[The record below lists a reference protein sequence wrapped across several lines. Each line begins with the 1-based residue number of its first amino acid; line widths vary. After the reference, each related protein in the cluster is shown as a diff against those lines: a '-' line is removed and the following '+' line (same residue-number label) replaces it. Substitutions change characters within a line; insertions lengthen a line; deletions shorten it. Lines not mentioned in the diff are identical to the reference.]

1 MKITNIKLTRMRLPL
16 DPPFNAAWDP
26 NPRREFTATLVTVET
41 DQGVTGYGSGD
52 TMDGFEAYQ
61 HLFIGTNPLE
71 ILNQVKRIETIN
83 FHGGRYWPLE
93 VALWDIVGKVAGL
106 PVATLFGGAQNKIDA
121 YASSGEL
128 KAPAARAEAAVAAKE
143 LGFKAMKIRIARD
156 RLVEG
161 IASVRAAR
169 EAVGADFDLM
179 VDMNQ
184 MWRMSGDIEPAL
196 PLAKVHSVAKEL
208 HELGVLWVEE
218 PLPQADIP
226 GMKRVRSEVGIQV
239 SGGEMVRSIGELAH
253 LIENDALD
261 IYQPDVVLAVG
272 MLRARQ
278 VAEAAA
284 LKHRQFTPHSWTNGL
299 GVLANLHVVCGVGG
313 GPYFEFPF
321 DPPGWTVERRDFF
334 IKPVDV
340 NREGQVVVPD
350 AAGLGVEIDFDAVK
364 RFTI

>member
-1 MKITNIKLTRMRLPL
+1 MPL
-16 DPPFNAAWDP
+16 DPAFNAAWDP

-41 DQGVTGYGSGD
+41 DEGVTGYGSGD

-61 HLFIGTNPLE
+61 HLFIGTDPMQ
-71 ILNQVKRIETIN
+71 IVNQVKRIETIN

-93 VALWDIVGKVAGL
+93 VALWDIIGKVAGL
-106 PVATLFGGAQNKIDA
+106 PVATLFGGAKDRMAA

-128 KAPAARAEAAVAAKE
+128 KAPAARADAAVAAKE
-143 LGFKAMKIRIARD
+143 LGFKAMKIRISRD
-156 RLVEG
+156 ALTEG

-169 EAVGADFDLM
+169 EAVGPDFDLM

-196 PLAKVHSVAKEL
+196 TLSKVHSVAKQL
-208 HELGVLWVEE
+208 HELGVLWIEE
-218 PLPQADIP
+218 PLPQADID
-226 GMKRVRSEVGIQV
+226 GMKRVRHEVGVQL
-239 SGGEMVRSIGELAH
+239 SGGEMVRSMGEMAH
-253 LIENDALD
+253 LIEQDALD

-278 VAEAAA
+278 VAEAAE
-284 LKHRQFTPHSWTNGL
+284 LKHRQFTPHSWTNGV
-299 GVLANLHVVCGVGG
+299 GVLANLHVVAGVGG

-334 IKPVDV
+334 IKPVNVDKNGDV
-340 NREGQVVVPD
+340 LVPN
-350 AAGLGVEIDFDAVK
+350 APGLGIELDHEAVN

>member
-1 MKITNIKLTRMRLPL
+1 LKITSIKLTRMRLPL

-61 HLFIGTNPLE
+61 HLFIGTNPME
-71 ILNQVKRIETIN
+71 IVNQVKRIETIN

-93 VALWDIVGKVAGL
+93 VALWDIIGKVAGL
-106 PVATLFGGAQNKIDA
+106 PVATLFGGARDRIPA

-128 KAPAARAEAAVAAKE
+128 KAPAARADAAVAAKE

-156 RLVEG
+156 QLTEG

-169 EAVGADFDLM
+169 EAVGTDFDLM

-184 MWRMSGDIEPAL
+184 MWRMSGDIAPAL
-196 PLAKVHSVAKEL
+196 TLSKVQSVAAEL
-208 HELGVLWVEE
+208 HELGVLWIEE
-218 PLPQADIP
+218 PLPQADIE
-226 GMKRVRSEVGIQV
+226 GMKRVRAQVGV
-239 SGGEMVRSIGELAH
+239 ALSGGEMVRSMGELAH
-253 LIENDALD
+253 LIEQDALD

-284 LKHRQFTPHSWTNGL
+284 LKHRQFTPHSWTNGI
-299 GVLANLHVVCGVGG
+299 GVLANLHVVAGVGG

-334 IKPVDV
+334 IKPVNVDR
-340 NREGQVVVPD
+340 NGDVVVPNLP
-350 AAGLGVEIDFDAVK
+350 GLGVELDHDAIK

>member
-1 MKITNIKLTRMRLPL
+1 MKITSIKLTRMRLPL

-26 NPRREFTATLVTVET
+26 NPRKEFTATLVTVET
-41 DQGVTGYGSGD
+41 DAGVTGYGSGD

-61 HLFIGTNPLE
+61 HLFIGTDPMQ
-71 ILNQVKRIETIN
+71 IVNQVKRIETIN

-93 VALWDIVGKVAGL
+93 VALWDIIGKVANL
-106 PVATLFGGAQNKIDA
+106 PVATLFGGATDRIAA

-128 KAPAARAEAAVAAKE
+128 KAPAARADAAVAAKE
-143 LGFKAMKIRIARD
+143 LGFKAMKIRISRD
-156 RLVEG
+156 ALTEG

-169 EAVGADFDLM
+169 KAVGDDFDLM

-196 PLAKVHSVAKEL
+196 TLSKVHSVAQEL
-208 HELGVLWVEE
+208 HELKVLWIEE
-218 PLPQADIP
+218 PLPQSDIN
-226 GMKRVRSEVGIQV
+226 GMKRVRQEVGVQLA
-239 SGGEMVRSIGELAH
+239 GGEMVRSMGELAH
-253 LIENDALD
+253 LIDQDALD

-299 GVLANLHVVCGVGG
+299 GVLANLHVVAGVGG

-334 IKPVDV
+334 IKPVNVDK
-340 NREGQVVVPD
+340 NGDVVVPN
-350 AAGLGVEIDFDAVK
+350 APGLGVEIDHDAVK
-364 RFTI
+364 RYTI

>member
-1 MKITNIKLTRMRLPL
+1 MRLPL
-16 DPPFNAAWDP
+16 DPAFNAAWDP

-41 DQGVTGYGSGD
+41 DEGITGYGSGD

-61 HLFIGTNPLE
+61 HLFIGTDPMQ
-71 ILNQVKRIETIN
+71 IVNQVKRIETIN

-93 VALWDIVGKVAGL
+93 VALWDIIGKVAGL
-106 PVATLFGGAQNKIDA
+106 PVATLFGGAKDRMAA

-128 KAPAARAEAAVAAKE
+128 KAPAARADAAVAAKE
-143 LGFKAMKIRIARD
+143 LGFKAMKIRISRD
-156 RLVEG
+156 ALTEG

-169 EAVGADFDLM
+169 EAVGPDFDLM

-196 PLAKVHSVAKEL
+196 TLSKVHSVAKQL
-208 HELGVLWVEE
+208 HELGVLWIEE
-218 PLPQADIP
+218 PLPQADID
-226 GMKRVRSEVGIQV
+226 GMKRVRKEVGVQL
-239 SGGEMVRSIGELAH
+239 SGGEMVRSMGEMAH
-253 LIENDALD
+253 LVEQDALD

-278 VAEAAA
+278 VAEAAE
-284 LKHRQFTPHSWTNGL
+284 LKHRQFTPHSWTNGV
-299 GVLANLHVVCGVGG
+299 GVLANLHVVAGVGG

-334 IKPVDV
+334 IKPVNVDKNGDV
-340 NREGQVVVPD
+340 LVPN
-350 AAGLGVEIDFDAVK
+350 APGLGIELDHEAVR

>member
-1 MKITNIKLTRMRLPL
+1 MKITDIKLTRMRLPL

-41 DQGVTGYGSGD
+41 DAGVVGYGSGD

-71 ILNQVKRIETIN
+71 IVNQVKRIETIN

-93 VALWDIVGKVAGL
+93 VALWDIIGKVAGL
-106 PVATLFGGAQNKIDA
+106 PVATLFGGAMDRMPA
-121 YASSGEL
+121 YASAGEL
-128 KAPAARAEAAVAAKE
+128 KPPSARAEAALAAKA
-143 LGFKAMKIRIARD
+143 LGFKAMKIRIARHKL
-156 RLVEG
+156 REG
-161 IASVRAAR
+161 IESVRAAR
-169 EAVGADFDLM
+169 SAVGDDFDLM

-196 PLAKVHSVAKEL
+196 PLAKVRSVAAEL

-218 PLPQADIP
+218 PLPQNDIA
-226 GMKRVRSEVGIQV
+226 GMKQVRSAVGIQV

-253 LIENDALD
+253 LVEADALD

-284 LKHRQFTPHSWTNGL
+284 VKHRQFTPHSWTNGL

-334 IKPVDV
+334 IEPVRIDG
-340 NREGQVVVPD
+340 NGDVVVPSKPGIG
-350 AAGLGVEIDFDAVK
+350 AEIDFDAVK
-364 RFTI
+364 RFAI

>member
-1 MKITNIKLTRMRLPL
+1 MKITSIKLTRMRLPL

-52 TMDGFEAYQ
+52 TMDGFEAYE
-61 HLFIGTNPLE
+61 HLFIGTNPME
-71 ILNQVKRIETIN
+71 IVNQVKRIETIN

-93 VALWDIVGKVAGL
+93 VALWDIIGKVAGL
-106 PVATLFGGAQNKIDA
+106 PVATLFGGARDRIPA

-128 KAPAARAEAAVAAKE
+128 KAPAARADAAVAAKE
-143 LGFKAMKIRIARD
+143 LGFKAMKIRISRD
-156 RLVEG
+156 HLTEG

-169 EAVGADFDLM
+169 EAVGSDFDLM

-196 PLAKVHSVAKEL
+196 TLAKVQSVAAEL
-208 HELGVLWVEE
+208 HELGVLWIEE
-218 PLPQADIP
+218 PLPQSDIE
-226 GMKRVRSEVGIQV
+226 GMKRVRAQVGV
-239 SGGEMVRSIGELAH
+239 ALSGGEMVRSMAELAH
-253 LIENDALD
+253 LIEQDALD

-284 LKHRQFTPHSWTNGL
+284 LKHRQFTPHSWTNGI
-299 GVLANLHVVCGVGG
+299 GVLANLHVVAGVGG

-334 IKPVDV
+334 IKPVNVDR
-340 NREGQVVVPD
+340 NGDVVVPNLP
-350 AAGLGVEIDFDAVK
+350 GLGVELDLDAVK

>member
-1 MKITNIKLTRMRLPL
+1 LKITSIKLTRMRLPL

-52 TMDGFEAYQ
+52 TMDGFEAYE
-61 HLFIGTNPLE
+61 HLFIGTNPME
-71 ILNQVKRIETIN
+71 IVNQVKRIETIN

-93 VALWDIVGKVAGL
+93 VALWDIIGKVAGL
-106 PVATLFGGAQNKIDA
+106 PVATLFGGARDRIPA

-128 KAPAARAEAAVAAKE
+128 KAPAARADAAVAAKE

-156 RLVEG
+156 QLTEG

-169 EAVGADFDLM
+169 EAVGSEFDLM

-184 MWRMSGDIEPAL
+184 MWRMSGDIAPAL
-196 PLAKVHSVAKEL
+196 TLSKVQSVAQEL
-208 HELGVLWVEE
+208 HELGVLWIEE
-218 PLPQADIP
+218 PLPQADIE
-226 GMKRVRSEVGIQV
+226 GMKRVRAQVGV
-239 SGGEMVRSIGELAH
+239 ALSGGEMVRSMGELAH
-253 LIENDALD
+253 LIEQDALD

-284 LKHRQFTPHSWTNGL
+284 LKHRQFTPHSWTNGI
-299 GVLANLHVVCGVGG
+299 GVLANLHVVTGVGG

-334 IKPVDV
+334 IKPVNVDR
-340 NREGQVVVPD
+340 NGDVVVPNLP
-350 AAGLGVEIDFDAVK
+350 GLGVELDHDAIK

>member
-1 MKITNIKLTRMRLPL
+1 MRLPL

-52 TMDGFEAYQ
+52 TMDGFDAYQ

-93 VALWDIVGKVAGL
+93 VALWDIIGKVAGL

-128 KAPAARAEAAVAAKE
+128 KAPAARADAAVAAKE

-334 IKPVDV
+334 IKPVNV
-340 NREGQVVVPD
+340 NREGQVMVPD

>member
-1 MKITNIKLTRMRLPL
+1 MKITDIKLTRMRLPL

-41 DQGVTGYGSGD
+41 DAGVVGYGSGD
-52 TMDGFEAYQ
+52 TMDGFEAYR

-71 ILNQVKRIETIN
+71 IVNQVKRIETIN

-93 VALWDIVGKVAGL
+93 VACWDIIGKVAGM
-106 PVATLFGGAQNKIDA
+106 PVATLFGGALDRMHA
-121 YASSGEL
+121 YASAGEL
-128 KAPAARAEAAVAAKE
+128 KPPSARAEAAVAAKE

-156 RLVEG
+156 RLREG
-161 IASVRAAR
+161 IESVRAAR
-169 EAVGADFDLM
+169 QAVGDNFDLM

-196 PLAKVHSVAKEL
+196 PLAKVRKVAEEL

-218 PLPQADIP
+218 PLPQSDIA
-226 GMKRVRSEVGIQV
+226 GMRQVRSAVGIQV

-253 LIENDALD
+253 MVEADALD

-284 LKHRQFTPHSWTNGL
+284 VKHRQFTPHSWTNGL

-321 DPPGWTVERRDFF
+321 DPPGWTIERRDFF
-334 IKPVDV
+334 IRPVEV
-340 NREGQVVVPD
+340 NSAGEVVIPD
-350 AAGLGVEIDFDAVK
+350 APGIGAEIDFEAVK
-364 RFTI
+364 RYTV

>member
-1 MKITNIKLTRMRLPL
+1 MKITAIKLTRMRLPL

-52 TMDGFEAYQ
+52 TMDGFEAYE
-61 HLFIGTNPLE
+61 HLFIGTNPME
-71 ILNQVKRIETIN
+71 IVNQVKRIETIN

-93 VALWDIVGKVAGL
+93 VALWDIIGKVAGL
-106 PVATLFGGAQNKIDA
+106 PVSTLFGGARDRIPA
-121 YASSGEL
+121 YASAGEL
-128 KAPAARAEAAVAAKE
+128 KAPAARADAAVAAKE

-156 RLVEG
+156 QLTEG

-169 EAVGADFDLM
+169 EAVGSEFDLM

-196 PLAKVHSVAKEL
+196 TLAKVQSVAAEL
-208 HELGVLWVEE
+208 HELGVLWIEE
-218 PLPQADIP
+218 PLPQSDIE
-226 GMKRVRSEVGIQV
+226 GMKRVRAQVGIAL
-239 SGGEMVRSIGELAH
+239 SGGEMVRSMGELAH
-253 LIENDALD
+253 LIEQDALD

-284 LKHRQFTPHSWTNGL
+284 LKHRQFTPHSWTNGI
-299 GVLANLHVVCGVGG
+299 GVLANLHVVTGVGG

-334 IKPVDV
+334 IKPVNVDR
-340 NREGQVVVPD
+340 NGDVVVPNLP
-350 AAGLGVEIDFDAVK
+350 GLGVELDLDAIK